1 MGESVW
7 NVNETK
13 TKWNAHV
20 LILPAQEEVC
30 AVNALPITGKIMNC
44 QGVFFPPAAE
54 RSYNRSIENFVKVM
68 SR

>member
-44 QGVFFPPAAE
+44 QGVFFRRLQKEAITALLKILL
-54 RSYNRSIENFVKVM
+54 RL
-68 SR
+68 